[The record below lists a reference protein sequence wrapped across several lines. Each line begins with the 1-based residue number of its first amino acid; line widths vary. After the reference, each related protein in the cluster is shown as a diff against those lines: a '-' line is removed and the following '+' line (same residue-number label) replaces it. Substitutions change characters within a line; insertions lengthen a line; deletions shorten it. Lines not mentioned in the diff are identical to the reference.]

1 MEDLSHLVKVQ
12 RRWIAGKL
20 KGEVCVRL
28 VTAIVTGGTTTSV
41 ADTTAATVVC
51 QAQT

>member
-1 MEDLSHLVKVQ
+1 MSKSKEGGLQANEEV
-12 RRWIAGKL
+12 
-20 KGEVCVRL
+20 EVCVRL

-41 ADTTAATVVC
+41 ADTTVATVVC